1 MVGLPALGSD
11 SLTGRMPMVAIHA
24 APSAELA
31 TAVIPVRTLRPRDL
45 NLSLREGW
53 NDFLAMRG
61 DLIFVGMLYPL
72 IGIVAAWVTKSS
84 NLLPLFFPIAAG
96 ISLLGPM
103 VAVGFYEL
111 ARRSEAGLES
121 DWSHF
126 FDVRKRP
133 SVDELGAVAAL
144 LISIFVLW
152 VAVAGGLY
160 LALWGTSAPD
170 SIGAFLSR
178 LFTTSEG
185 WALIIIGNLVGAC
198 FAVLVLAISFVSLPM
213 LVDCNIDARTAIST
227 SIRAFRA
234 NKVMVIR
241 WGITIGV
248 LLLLGSI
255 PVFIGL
261 AVVLPWLGYA
271 TWHLYTHVVDRSVLE
286 VCSE

>member
-1 MVGLPALGSD
+1 
-11 SLTGRMPMVAIHA
+11 MVAIHTVS
-24 APSAELA
+24 PAELA
-31 TAVIPVRTLRPRDL
+31 APEIPVRTLSARDL

-61 DLIFVGMLYPL
+61 DLIFIGMLYPL
-72 IGIVAAWVTKSS
+72 VGIVAAWTATDS
-84 NLLPLFFPIAAG
+84 NLLPLLFPIAAG
-96 ISLLGPM
+96 ISLLGPI

-111 ARRSEAGLES
+111 ARRQEAGLES

-133 SVDELGAVAAL
+133 SFDELGAVAAL
-144 LISIFVLW
+144 LIGIFLLW
-152 VAVAGGLY
+152 VAVAAGLY
-160 LALWGTSAPD
+160 LALWGTGFPD
-170 SIGAFLSR
+170 SLGAFLSR

-213 LVDCNIDARTAIST
+213 LVDCNVDARTAVST

-234 NKVMVIR
+234 NKGLIIR
-241 WGITIGV
+241 WGLTVGV
-248 LLLLGSI
+248 LLVLGSI

-261 AVVLPWLGYA
+261 AAVLPWLGYA
-271 TWHLYTHVVDRSVLE
+271 TWHLYTHVVDRSALE
-286 VCSE
+286 LCSE